1 MVFLSI
7 TLPCLLLAA
16 WTNSSIILAVA
27 SKLDSEAEAETSTFV
42 EVGDLIHSLGN
53 SNLCLGFGKSRG
65 ISAKV
70 SLVSY
75 LILNS

>member
-7 TLPCLLLAA
+7 TLSCLLLAA
-16 WTNSSIILAVA
+16 WTNSSMILAVA
-27 SKLDSEAEAETSTFV
+27 SKLDSEAETSTFA

-75 LILNS
+75 LISNP